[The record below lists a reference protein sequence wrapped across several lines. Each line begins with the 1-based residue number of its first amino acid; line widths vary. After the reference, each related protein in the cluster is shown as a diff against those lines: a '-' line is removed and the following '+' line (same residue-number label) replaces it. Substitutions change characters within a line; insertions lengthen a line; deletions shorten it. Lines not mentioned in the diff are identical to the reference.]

1 MDEGL
6 FSTLARW
13 LADRPVVLAS
23 VANSQGATPR
33 KCGSRMLIDAEITE
47 GSVGGGLA
55 EARVIGRAQEMLAA
69 EIDSATLLIDLGG
82 GAGAAGICGGRM
94 QVVLRRWA
102 SVSDRQ
108 LAERIASDLCKG
120 QRVPLD
126 AAILGGDVE
135 PQQAFPNVRLLIV
148 GAGHC
153 GAALSELA
161 RSLDFD
167 IHVFDSRAEF
177 LQATSFAHATVHCGD
192 IALLARIIDSERE
205 VHAVLLNRNFD
216 ADVATLRVL
225 CQKPPQFLG
234 MLGSQRR
241 VAEVRRAL
249 PELEGSLRD
258 LVAPIGLEI
267 GAETP
272 HEIAISILAQL
283 IEHRHRFSRGG
294 TRSTG

>member
-1 MDEGL
+1 MDERL
-6 FSTLARW
+6 FSTLAHW

-23 VANSQGATPR
+23 VTSTQGATPR
-33 KCGSRMLIDAEITE
+33 KRGSRMLIDADITQ

-55 EARVIGRAQEMLAA
+55 EARVIARAREMLAA
-69 EIDSATLLIDLGG
+69 GIDNASLVIELGG
-82 GAGAAGICGGRM
+82 GADAAGICGGRM
-94 QVVLRRWA
+94 HVVLRRWA
-102 SVSDRQ
+102 SESDREQ
-108 LAERIASDLCKG
+108 AERIAKDLSEG
-120 QRVPLD
+120 RLVPLSGEV
-126 AAILGGDVE
+126 LGGEVE
-135 PQQAFPNVRLLIV
+135 PQNAIPNARLLIV

-167 IHVFDSRAEF
+167 IHVYDQRDEF
-177 LQATSFAHATVHCGD
+177 LKSASFAQATVHCGD
-192 IALLARIIDSERE
+192 ISLLTQIITSERH
-205 VHAVLLNRNFD
+205 VLAVLLNRNFD

-241 VAEVRRAL
+241 IAEVRKAL
-249 PELEGSLRD
+249 PELEQSLRD

-283 IEHRHRFSRGG
+283 IEQRCRRV
-294 TRSTG
+294 